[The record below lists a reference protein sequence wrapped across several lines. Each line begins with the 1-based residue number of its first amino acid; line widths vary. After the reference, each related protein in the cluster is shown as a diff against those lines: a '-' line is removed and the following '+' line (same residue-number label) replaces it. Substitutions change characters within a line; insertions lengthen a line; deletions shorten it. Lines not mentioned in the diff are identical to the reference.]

1 MSAQLLQRQAMDK
14 HGIVATMDV
23 NGKILSANDKCSQ
36 LSGFSIDEI
45 IGENIS
51 AFDITNMS
59 EQEKSDIFVSL
70 SQGQTWQ
77 GEVHSLTKLGEPWYV
92 FATLV
97 PVFKSPPRV
106 APCLIPALMALPASS
121 YCGLA
126 GGIIES
132 P

>member
-92 FATLV
+92 FAALV
-97 PVFKSPPRV
+97 PVIKSQPRV
-106 APCLIPALMALPASS
+106 DHLPPIYQNKSD
-121 YCGLA
+121 
-126 GGIIES
+126 
-132 P
+132 

>member
-77 GEVHSLTKLGEPWYV
+77 GEVHSLTKLGEP
-92 FATLV
+92 
-97 PVFKSPPRV
+97 
-106 APCLIPALMALPASS
+106 
-121 YCGLA
+121 
-126 GGIIES
+126 
-132 P
+132 